1 MEEHIK
7 KCSLKSHNKYNAV
20 FLCQTCKLYL
30 CEKCLFHHTELFEE
44 HKLIKIEIDI
54 NKAFTGICKE
64 KKHNIELEYFCKD
77 HNILCCAAC
86 ISKIKSKGYGAH
98 KDCQIFNIEE
108 IKEEKK
114 NKLKENIIY
123 LEELSKALEQSI
135 KELKT
140 IFEKIQKDKE
150 DLKLKIQ
157 KIFTKIRNA
166 LNDREDQLLI
176 EVDNK
181 FEELYF
187 NDELIKK
194 SEKLPKKV
202 KLSLEN
208 GKLTEN
214 EWKQEN
220 NNLNYFINN
229 CLNIENNLVE
239 INNVKEKINKFNST
253 KVEIKF
259 FPETIKKIDI
269 SNILKFG
276 EISII
281 YESDINKIIRIMK
294 THINEYKEK
303 NIKYKLIYD
312 ASKDGQNYANCHSKC
327 NNVSNTFS
335 LIETN
340 NFRKFGLFRSIAI
353 NGQGPWRSDDKA
365 FFMSLDKEKIYK
377 MKNGDYI
384 GFDDSC
390 FIQTCSVTLFGNIL
404 SDKYSSQSQSTM
416 NSYFEGFNEDYELT
430 CGDKE
435 FTVKKFEVFQ
445 IEFI

>member
-1 MEEHIK
+1 MEEQIK

-30 CEKCLFHHTELFEE
+30 CEKCLFYHSELFEE

-123 LEELSKALEQSI
+123 LEELSKTLEQSI

-202 KLSLEN
+202 KVSLEN

-214 EWKQEN
+214 EWKEDN
-220 NNLNYFINN
+220 NNLNYFIND

-259 FPETIKKIDI
+259 FPEKEKNLDI
-269 SNILKFG
+269 SNIRKFG

-303 NIKYKLIYD
+303 NIKFKLIYD
-312 ASKDGQNYANCHSKC
+312 ASKDGQNYVNCHSKC
-327 NNVSNTFS
+327 NNVPNTFS

-340 NFRKFGLFRSIAI
+340 NSRKFGLFRSIAI
-353 NGQGPWRSDDKA
+353 NGNGPWLSDDKA

-384 GFDDSC
+384 AFDDSY
-390 FIQTCSVTLFGNIL
+390 FIQTFGFCLSGNIL
-404 SDKYSSQSQSTM
+404 SDKYNSQSKSTM
-416 NSYFEGFNEDYELT
+416 NDCFEGFNEDYELT

>member
-1 MEEHIK
+1 MEEQIK

-30 CEKCLFHHTELFEE
+30 CEKCLFYHSELFEE

-123 LEELSKALEQSI
+123 LEELSKTLEQSI

-157 KIFTKIRNA
+157 KIFTKIRNI

-202 KLSLEN
+202 KVSLEN

-214 EWKQEN
+214 EWKDDN

-229 CLNIENNLVE
+229 CINIENNLVE

-259 FPETIKKIDI
+259 FPEEEKNLEICDNIIKFGAIEYDDI
-269 SNILKFG
+269 S
-276 EISII
+276 
-281 YESDINKIIRIMK
+281 KIIRIMK
-294 THINEYKEK
+294 IHINEYKEK
-303 NIKYKLIYD
+303 NIKFKLIYD

-340 NFRKFGLFRSIAI
+340 NSRKFGLFRSIAI
-353 NGQGPWRSDDKA
+353 NGSGPWRTDDKA
-365 FFMSLDKEKIYK
+365 FFMSLNKEKIYK
-377 MKNGDYI
+377 MKNGNNI
-384 GFDDSC
+384 AFDDNC
-390 FIQTCSVTLFGNIL
+390 FIQTCSFYLSGNIL
-404 SDKYSSQSQSTM
+404 SDKYNSQSQSNM
-416 NSYFEGFNEDYELT
+416 NNNFEGFNEDYELT

>member
-1 MEEHIK
+1 MEEQIK

-20 FLCQTCKLYL
+20 FLCKTCKLYL
-30 CEKCLFHHTELFEE
+30 CEKCLFYHSELFEE

-123 LEELSKALEQSI
+123 LEELSKTLEQSI

-202 KLSLEN
+202 KVSLEN

-214 EWKQEN
+214 EWKEDN

-229 CLNIENNLVE
+229 CINIENNLVE
-239 INNVKEKINKFNST
+239 INNVKEKINKFKST

-259 FPETIKKIDI
+259 FPEEEKNLEICDNIIKFGAIEYDDI
-269 SNILKFG
+269 S
-276 EISII
+276 
-281 YESDINKIIRIMK
+281 KIIRIMK
-294 THINEYKEK
+294 IHINQYKEK
-303 NIKYKLIYD
+303 NIKFKLIYD
-312 ASKDGQNYANCHSKC
+312 ASKDGQNYVNCHS
-327 NNVSNTFS
+327 
-335 LIETN
+335 
-340 NFRKFGLFRSIAI
+340 
-353 NGQGPWRSDDKA
+353 
-365 FFMSLDKEKIYK
+365 M
-377 MKNGDYI
+377 
-384 GFDDSC
+384 
-390 FIQTCSVTLFGNIL
+390 
-404 SDKYSSQSQSTM
+404 
-416 NSYFEGFNEDYELT
+416 
-430 CGDKE
+430 
-435 FTVKKFEVFQ
+435 
-445 IEFI
+445 